1 MALTYIDALNTVIP
15 MVDGEVAE
23 KLNALKAQLSKKRT
37 SSKPTAKQVEN
48 EAIKAKIADVLARAN
63 ENGMTVGE
71 ILKVIDGEYTT
82 AKISA
87 LLTQM
92 KNADIVERTMEKK
105 VARYSLR

>member
-23 KLNALKAQLSKKRT
+23 KLTALKAQLSKKRT

-48 EAIKAKIADVLARAN
+48 EAIKEKIANVLARADG
-63 ENGMTVGE
+63 GMTVGE